1 MDLKKRY
8 YIEKDI
14 CIADYKDNL
23 VCMHTQE
30 RVIFV
35 LNRSAREVFGL
46 LRKGQ
51 PLRKIESHLMQK
63 FDLPDLLQAR
73 KEIRSFI
80 KDAQKK
86 KLIKRTK

>member
-8 YIEKDI
+8 CIEKDT

-23 VCMHTQE
+23 VCMHAQE

-35 LNRSAREVFGL
+35 LNRSAREVLGL

-51 PLRKIESHLMQK
+51 PLRKIENHLIDK
-63 FDLPDLLQAR
+63 FNIPDLAQAR

-80 KDAQKK
+80 KDAQKR
-86 KLIKRTK
+86 KLIKRRK